1 MSAITTATSPVSN
14 IPRESLL
21 IARRTMTNLLRRPDI
36 VTFIFVQPIIFLL
49 LFIYV
54 LGGAI
59 EIPGLTYTDFAMPGI
74 IVATLIF
81 DAPATAIGL
90 NEDLSKGVLDR
101 FRSLPIHRA
110 SVVVGRMMYDSARA
124 LLVTLI
130 IVGVGYA
137 VGFRFHGGIVDAIAA
152 LTLAWLF
159 SVSIA
164 WGSAIIG
171 LIVPSP
177 EAVQAAVFT
186 GIFPLAFVSS
196 IYVPVDTM
204 PGFLQPI
211 AEYNPI
217 TIVSDA
223 VRELSLGPQME
234 AAMQVGLGGDGNPWA
249 ALAWSLGLI
258 VVFVYLAVRK
268 YQQLP

>member
-1 MSAITTATSPVSN
+1 VSAETIAKAPIGN

-59 EIPGLTYTDFAMPGI
+59 DIPGLDYTNFAMPGI
-74 IVATLIF
+74 ILSTLIF

-110 SVVVGRMMYDSARA
+110 SVVVGRMLYDAARA
-124 LLVTLI
+124 LMITTI

-137 VGFRFHGGIVDAIAA
+137 IGFRYTGGFANALLAIF
-152 LTLAWLF
+152 LSWLF
-159 SVSIA
+159 AVAVA

-171 LIVPSP
+171 LVVPSP

-186 GIFPLAFVSS
+186 GIFPLVFVSS
-196 IYVPVDTM
+196 IYVTVGSM
-204 PGFLQPI
+204 PGWLQPI
-211 AEYNPI
+211 AKYNPI

-223 VRELSLGPQME
+223 ARELSLGDQME
-234 AAMQVGLGGDGNPWA
+234 VAIQQGLGGDGNPWA
-249 ALAWSLGLI
+249 AAGWSLVLI
-258 VVFVYLAVRK
+258 AVFVFLAVRQ
-268 YQQLP
+268 YQKLP

>member
-1 MSAITTATSPVSN
+1 MTAATAARASVRN
-14 IPRESLL
+14 VPRESLL
-21 IARRTMTNLLRRPDI
+21 IAQRTMTNLLRRPDI

-101 FRSLPIHRA
+101 FRSLPIHPA
-110 SVVVGRMMYDSARA
+110 SVVVGRMVYDAVRA
-124 LLVTLI
+124 LMVTAI
-130 IVGVGYA
+130 IIGVGYA
-137 VGFRFHGGIVDAIAA
+137 VGFRFHGGLLGAIGVVA
-152 LTLAWLF
+152 LSWLF
-159 SVSIA
+159 AVAIA

-171 LIVPSP
+171 LVVPSP

-186 GIFPLAFVSS
+186 GIFPLVFVSS
-196 IYVPVDTM
+196 IYVPVETM
-204 PGFLQPI
+204 PGWMQAF
-211 AEYNPI
+211 AKYNPI

-223 VRELSLGPQME
+223 VRELALGTE
-234 AAMQVGLGGDGNPWA
+234 FSSALQVDGNPWA
-249 ALAWSLGLI
+249 AAAWSVGLI
-258 VVFVYLAVRK
+258 AVFVYLAVRQ
-268 YQQLP
+268 YQKLP